1 MPRTTFPSPRTA
13 NVASADPSCPIRAWQ
28 WAVAIALALVAVVRV
43 AVAEPQ
49 IEDRAITNWSV
60 DGGAGQSSGGAF
72 ELRGVIGQA
81 DADPLQPSSGGA
93 FGLTGGVLGSLPPS
107 GPLDEA
113 IFVDGFE
120 SP

>member
-1 MPRTTFPSPRTA
+1 
-13 NVASADPSCPIRAWQ
+13 
-28 WAVAIALALVAVVRV
+28 VAIALTLGVAVPT
-43 AVAEPQ
+43 AFAEPQ
-49 IEDRAITNWSV
+49 LDEPEIRPWSV

-93 FGLTGGVLGSLPPS
+93 FALTGGVLGSLPPA

-120 SP
+120 TP